1 MKILVQRLVE
11 HGLATQAGVR
21 PAASRSALPTLS
33 IGQKLPAQRRTVR
46 TGGRR
51 RVTARLRVAAV
62 AGTQGGL
69 PDVNVWLALAV
80 QEHPHHAAARHYW
93 AKEAAARVQF
103 CRVMMLGLVRLL
115 TQPRLMGSAALD
127 ATATLAHYERF
138 AALPEVG
145 LAAEPAD
152 TGAAM
157 RRYVGAGLPARLIT
171 DAYLAAFAATGGLR
185 LVTFDRDF
193 ERFDGLHLLRLPPAT
208 EVP

>member
-1 MKILVQRLVE
+1 M
-11 HGLATQAGVR
+11 
-21 PAASRSALPTLS
+21 
-33 IGQKLPAQRRTVR
+33 
-46 TGGRR
+46 
-51 RVTARLRVAAV
+51 TARPRAAA
-62 AGTQGGL
+62 AGGNHGDL

-80 QEHPHHAAARHYW
+80 QEHPHHAAARQYW
-93 AKEAAARVQF
+93 AEEAAARVHF
-103 CRVMMLGLVRLL
+103 CRITMLGLVRLL
-115 TQPRLMGSAALD
+115 TQPRLMGTASLD
-127 ATATLAHYERF
+127 ATAALAHYERF

-171 DAYLAAFAATGGLR
+171 DAYLAAFAAAGGLR